1 MQRQAY
7 RSSCEFFGGG
17 VRFRTNPR
25 ASLTSQNTKV
35 TRVVTT
41 VTRLDTP
48 KPHRYHLRFR
58 FQHGTSPRVM
68 FESLSD
74 KLKRTL
80 KNLRGEGVLT
90 KEHVDAALREIRL
103 ALLEADVNYKVA
115 KDFIASVQQ
124 KAEGQQ
130 VWQELKPSEQV
141 VKIVFDE
148 LVELLG
154 GQSSRLVFTK
164 QLPNTVMVVGLQGSG
179 KTTSTGKIA
188 RWLAKNQERKPL
200 LLSVD
205 VYRPAA
211 REQLRVIAKATGQ
224 QIFEYPESND
234 PLTLVREAQ
243 KHAQQTGFDT
253 LLIDTAGRLH
263 IDDELMEELVNIKN
277 ETHPVKILF
286 VADAMTGQDAVRSA
300 EESHRRIGITGV
312 ILTKMDGDARGG
324 AALSIKQVTGQPVKF
339 VGVGERY
346 DALEPFYPDRVA
358 QRILGMGDVL
368 SLIEEVQ
375 AKVDQEEAEE
385 QLKKL
390 QKNEFTLDDFRSQLR
405 QVKKL
410 GSFSKIMKL
419 LPDQLLGGMGMP
431 QLNDEQSAMMEKEL
445 KRTEAIIDSM
455 TWAERND
462 HRILNANRRR
472 RIARGSGTN
481 VTAVNQLIKQYVEMR
496 QMMRQL
502 SSSGLFGGGGLK
514 SKMLRKMTGMPD
526 MAGFSGDD
534 GELPQLPTGPMG
546 ASPSRRSKKKQHK
559 RKRKKR
565 K

>member
-1 MQRQAY
+1 M
-7 RSSCEFFGGG
+7 FGS
-17 VRFRTNPR
+17 R
-25 ASLTSQNTKV
+25 
-35 TRVVTT
+35 
-41 VTRLDTP
+41 
-48 KPHRYHLRFR
+48 
-58 FQHGTSPRVM
+58 
-68 FESLSD
+68 SD

-115 KDFIASVQQ
+115 KDFIASVKE
-124 KAEGQQ
+124 KAEGHQ
-130 VWQELKPSEQV
+130 VWLELKPSEQV

-164 QLPNTVMVVGLQGSG
+164 TSPNVVMIVGLQGSG

-188 RWLAKNQERKPL
+188 RWLAQNQQRKPL
-200 LLSVD
+200 LLSTD

-224 QIFEYPESND
+224 SIFEKPETND
-234 PLTLVREAQ
+234 PLELTREAL
-243 KHAQQTGFDT
+243 KEARDVGYDT

-263 IDDELMEELVNIKN
+263 IDDELMEELVKIKS
-277 ETHPVKILF
+277 ETHPVEILF

-300 EESHRRIGITGV
+300 EEFHARVGITGV
-312 ILTKMDGDARGG
+312 VLTKMDGDARGG

-339 VGVGERY
+339 VGVGEKY

-375 AKVDQEEAEE
+375 DKIDQSDAEA
-385 QLKKL
+385 QLAKL
-390 QKNEFTLDDFRSQLR
+390 QKNQFTLDDFRSQLR

-410 GSFSKIMKL
+410 GSVSKIMKM
-419 LPDQLLGGMGMP
+419 LPDQLLGGIGMP
-431 QLNDEQSAMMEKEL
+431 ELSEEQSAQMEKEL

-455 TWAERND
+455 TSEERTN
-462 HRILNANRRR
+462 HIILNANRRR
-472 RIARGSGTN
+472 RIARGSGTT
-481 VTAVNQLIKQYVEMR
+481 VQQVNALIKQYTEMR
-496 QMMRQL
+496 KMMQGMF
-502 SSSGLFGGGGLK
+502 SGGGLGG
-514 SKMLRKMTGMPD
+514 KMMRR
-526 MAGFSGDD
+526 MAGMQGMDGGNGDPMMAS
-534 GELPQLPTGPMG
+534 LPAGLPG
-546 ASPSRRSKKKQHK
+546 SSRKKKK
-559 RKRKKR
+559 KKKKR
-565 K
+565 RR

>member
-1 MQRQAY
+1 
-7 RSSCEFFGGG
+7 
-17 VRFRTNPR
+17 
-25 ASLTSQNTKV
+25 
-35 TRVVTT
+35 
-41 VTRLDTP
+41 
-48 KPHRYHLRFR
+48 
-58 FQHGTSPRVM
+58 M

-90 KEHVDAALREIRL
+90 PAHVDAALREIRL

-115 KDFIASVQQ
+115 KDFIAAVKE

-164 QLPNTVMVVGLQGSG
+164 QIPNTVMIVGLQGSG

-188 RWLAKNQERKPL
+188 LWLAKNQARKPL

-211 REQLRVIAKATGQ
+211 REQLKVIARATGQ
-224 QIFEYPESND
+224 AIFEMPETND
-234 PLTLVREAQ
+234 PLTLVREAH
-243 KHAQQTGFDT
+243 KHAQQTGYDT

-263 IDDELMEELVNIKN
+263 IDDELMAELERIKS
-277 ETHPVKILF
+277 ETHPVETLF
-286 VADAMTGQDAVRSA
+286 VADAMTGQDAVKSA
-300 EESHRRIGITGV
+300 EEFHRRVGITGV
-312 ILTKMDGDARGG
+312 VLTKMDGDARGG
-324 AALSIKQVTGQPVKF
+324 AALSIKQVIGQPVKF
-339 VGVGERY
+339 VGVGEKY
-346 DALEPFYPDRVA
+346 DALEPFYPDRIA

-375 AKVDQEEAEE
+375 SKVDQGEAEE

-390 QKNEFTLDDFRSQLR
+390 QKNQFTLDDFRGQLR

-419 LPDQLLGGMGMP
+419 LPDQLLGGIGMP
-431 QLNDEQSAMMEKEL
+431 NLDEEQTKQMEKEL
-445 KRTEAIIDSM
+445 KRTESIIDSM
-455 TWAERND
+455 TQEERND

-481 VTAVNQLIKQYVEMR
+481 VAEVNALIKQYTEMR

-502 SSSGLFGGGGLK
+502 SGSGMFGGGGGGGGLK
-514 SKMLRKMTGMPD
+514 GKLMRRMAGMAGMPD
-526 MAGFSGDD
+526 LSGMGNGGD
-534 GELPQLPTGPMG
+534 GDMPSLS
-546 ASPSRRSKKKQHK
+546 AAPSRKKLKKK
-559 RKRKKR
+559 RRKKKR
-565 K
+565 

>member
-1 MQRQAY
+1 
-7 RSSCEFFGGG
+7 
-17 VRFRTNPR
+17 
-25 ASLTSQNTKV
+25 
-35 TRVVTT
+35 
-41 VTRLDTP
+41 
-48 KPHRYHLRFR
+48 
-58 FQHGTSPRVM
+58 M

-115 KDFIASVQQ
+115 KDFFSSVQQ

-154 GQSSRLVFTK
+154 GQSSRLVFTR
-164 QLPNTVMVVGLQGSG
+164 QIPNTVMVVGLQGSG
-179 KTTSTGKIA
+179 KTTSSGKIA
-188 RWLAKNQERKPL
+188 RWLATNQERKPL
-200 LLSVD
+200 LVSVD

-211 REQLRVIAKATGQ
+211 REQLKVIARSTGQ
-224 QIFEYPESND
+224 QIFEQPDTSD
-234 PLTLVREAQ
+234 PLTLVREAH

-263 IDDELMEELVNIKN
+263 IDEELMEELVTIKN
-277 ETHPVKILF
+277 ETHPVETLF

-300 EESHRRIGITGV
+300 EEFHRRVGITGV

-339 VGVGERY
+339 VGVGEKY

-368 SLIEEVQ
+368 SLIEQVQ
-375 AKVDQEEAEE
+375 DKIGQADAEAQFE
-385 QLKKL
+385 KL
-390 QKNEFTLDDFRSQLR
+390 QKNQFTLDDFRSQLR

-410 GSFSKIMKL
+410 GSFSKILKL
-419 LPDQLLGGMGMP
+419 LPDQLLGGVGMP
-431 QLNDEQSAMMEKEL
+431 DLTDEQSEMMEKEL

-455 TWAERND
+455 TREERVN
-462 HRILNANRRR
+462 HMILNANRRR
-472 RIARGSGTN
+472 RIARGSGTT
-481 VTAVNQLIKQYVEMR
+481 VQQVNALIKQYTEMR
-496 QMMRQL
+496 RMMQGMF
-502 SSSGLFGGGGLK
+502 SGGGLRG
-514 SKMLRKMTGMPD
+514 KMMRRMAGMQGLEGGGEDAMMGGMP
-526 MAGFSGDD
+526 A
-534 GELPQLPTGPMG
+534 LPPG
-546 ASPSRRSKKKQHK
+546 
-559 RKRKKR
+559 
-565 K
+565 

>member
-1 MQRQAY
+1 
-7 RSSCEFFGGG
+7 
-17 VRFRTNPR
+17 
-25 ASLTSQNTKV
+25 
-35 TRVVTT
+35 
-41 VTRLDTP
+41 
-48 KPHRYHLRFR
+48 
-58 FQHGTSPRVM
+58 M

-103 ALLEADVNYKVA
+103 ALLEADVNFKVA
-115 KDFIASVQQ
+115 KDFIASVKE

-141 VKIVFDE
+141 VKIVYDE

-164 QLPNTVMVVGLQGSG
+164 QIPNVVMIVGLQGSG

-188 RWLAKNQERKPL
+188 RWLTANQQRKPL

-211 REQLRVIAKATGQ
+211 REQLKVIARATGQ
-224 QIFEYPESND
+224 QIFEQPETDD
-234 PLTLVREAQ
+234 PLTLVREAF

-253 LLIDTAGRLH
+253 LMIDTAGRLH
-263 IDDELMEELVNIKN
+263 IDDALMEELVTIKR
-277 ETHPVKILF
+277 ETHPVEILF

-300 EESHRRIGITGV
+300 EEFHRRVGITGV

-324 AALSIKQVTGQPVKF
+324 AALSIKQVIGQPVKF

-375 AKVDQEEAEE
+375 SKVDQSEAEE
-385 QLKKL
+385 QLRKL

-405 QVKKL
+405 QVKRL

-419 LPDQLLGGMGMP
+419 LPDQLLGGIGMP
-431 QLNDEQSAMMEKEL
+431 QLDEEQSKQMEKEL

-455 TWAERND
+455 TQQERID

-472 RIARGSGTN
+472 RIARGSGTA
-481 VTAVNQLIKQYVEMR
+481 VADVNQLIKQYSEMR

-502 SSSGLFGGGGLK
+502 SGSGLFGGGGLK
-514 SKMLRKMTGMPD
+514 SKMMRRMAGMAGMPD
-526 MAGFSGDD
+526 MSGM
-534 GELPQLPTGPMG
+534 GENGDEMALPSLPGG
-546 ASPSRRSKKKQHK
+546 PSRKKLKKK
-559 RKRKKR
+559 KRKKKR
-565 K
+565 R

>member
-1 MQRQAY
+1 
-7 RSSCEFFGGG
+7 
-17 VRFRTNPR
+17 
-25 ASLTSQNTKV
+25 
-35 TRVVTT
+35 
-41 VTRLDTP
+41 
-48 KPHRYHLRFR
+48 
-58 FQHGTSPRVM
+58 M

-115 KDFIASVQQ
+115 KDFIASVKE

-130 VWQELKPSEQV
+130 VWLELKPSEQV

-164 QLPNTVMVVGLQGSG
+164 TAPNTVMIVGLQGSG

-188 RWLAKNQERKPL
+188 RWLAANQQRKPL
-200 LLSVD
+200 LLSTD

-211 REQLRVIAKATGQ
+211 REQLKVIAKATGQ
-224 QIFEYPESND
+224 SIFEKPETND
-234 PLTLVREAQ
+234 PLELTREAL
-243 KHAQQTGFDT
+243 KHARDTGYDT

-277 ETHPVKILF
+277 ETHPVEILF

-300 EESHRRIGITGV
+300 EEFHARIGITGV
-312 ILTKMDGDARGG
+312 VLTKMDGDARGG
-324 AALSIKQVTGQPVKF
+324 AALSIKQVIGQPVKF
-339 VGVGERY
+339 VGVGEKY

-368 SLIEEVQ
+368 SLIEQVQ
-375 AKVDQEEAEE
+375 DKIDQDDAEA

-390 QKNEFTLDDFRSQLR
+390 QKNQFTLDDFRSQLR

-410 GSFSKIMKL
+410 GSFSKILKL
-419 LPDQLLGGMGMP
+419 LPDQLLGGVGMP
-431 QLNDEQSAMMEKEL
+431 DLTDEQSALMEKEMR
-445 KRTEAIIDSM
+445 RTEAIIDSM
-455 TWAERND
+455 TREERTN
-462 HRILNANRRR
+462 HMILNANRRR
-472 RIARGSGTN
+472 RIARGSGST
-481 VTAVNQLIKQYVEMR
+481 VQQVNSLIKQYTEMR
-496 QMMRQL
+496 RTMQQL
-502 SSSGLFGGGGLK
+502 SSSGMFGGGVGG
-514 SKMLRKMTGMPD
+514 KMMRRMAGMPGMD
-526 MAGFSGDD
+526 GGGDPMMPGLPAG
-534 GELPQLPTGPMG
+534 
-546 ASPSRRSKKKQHK
+546 PSRKKKK
-559 RKRKKR
+559 KKKR
-565 K
+565 RR

>member
-1 MQRQAY
+1 
-7 RSSCEFFGGG
+7 
-17 VRFRTNPR
+17 
-25 ASLTSQNTKV
+25 
-35 TRVVTT
+35 
-41 VTRLDTP
+41 
-48 KPHRYHLRFR
+48 
-58 FQHGTSPRVM
+58 M

-90 KEHVDAALREIRL
+90 KEHVNAALREIRL

-115 KDFIASVQQ
+115 KDFISSVQQ

-164 QLPNTVMVVGLQGSG
+164 QVPNTVMVVGLQGSG

-188 RWLAKNQERKPL
+188 RWLAKNQDRKPL

-234 PLTLVREAQ
+234 PMTLVREAQ

-263 IDDELMEELVNIKN
+263 IDDQLMEELVTIKS
-277 ETHPVKILF
+277 ETHPVEILF

-300 EESHRRIGITGV
+300 EEFHARVGITGV
-312 ILTKMDGDARGG
+312 VLTKMDGDARGG

-339 VGVGERY
+339 VGVGEKY

-368 SLIEEVQ
+368 SLIEQVQ
-375 AKVDQEEAEE
+375 DKIDQDDAEA

-390 QKNEFTLDDFRSQLR
+390 QKNQFTLDDFRAQLR

-410 GSFSKIMKL
+410 GSFSKILKL
-419 LPDQLLGGMGMP
+419 LPDQLLGGVGMP
-431 QLNDEQSAMMEKEL
+431 DLTDEQSEMMEKEL

-455 TWAERND
+455 TREERVN
-462 HRILNANRRR
+462 HMILNANRRR
-472 RIARGSGTN
+472 RIARGSGTT
-481 VTAVNQLIKQYVEMR
+481 VQQVNALVKQYTEMR
-496 QMMRQL
+496 RMMQQL
-502 SSSGLFGGGGLK
+502 SSSGMFGGGGLGG
-514 SKMLRKMTGMPD
+514 KMMRRMTGMPNMD
-526 MAGFSGDD
+526 FGGGDPMMGGLPAG
-534 GELPQLPTGPMG
+534 LPG
-546 ASPSRRSKKKQHK
+546 SSRKKKK
-559 RKRKKR
+559 KKKKR
-565 K
+565 R